1 MVVKVSKPEI
11 NVREK
16 ISELDKPSGT
26 AGQAILAAE
35 TPQEQF
41 NLISAGRKNL
51 FYNGAMQIA
60 QRSTS
65 AVTVSDN
72 SNEGYSTVD
81 RWKVDFGSAMGG
93 ALQAERVGSPAGHGP
108 FSESLKLS
116 CTTVNSGAMTSG
128 SVRFLSVAQYLE
140 GNDLQQL
147 CYGEPDA
154 KHTTYSFWVYTNKIG
169 RYGFG
174 VISRDSGDSY
184 DCWGSYFDV
193 PTANVW
199 QKVVFTVEG
208 NTAADIKRTNSFGLL
223 VDIYLA
229 CAANRAG
236 ISDSRWQ
243 TYSTARLPG
252 TYTDYVD
259 FLDNT
264 SNVFYVTGLQ
274 LEVGKVATP
283 FEHRSYGEELA
294 LCQRYYYQIGGAGQ
308 GGGGFDYLAHGFA
321 DTTTRAIH
329 IIHFPQNMRAAPTL
343 VSSQSASN
351 FYWRAPI
358 GNPTSPSATSLPTLG
373 GSSTIWGRVDCNGT
387 GFSAGTGC
395 FFEQN
400 NSVNTF
406 IAFNAEL

>member
-16 ISELDKPSGT
+16 ISELDKPSGV
-26 AGQAILAAE
+26 AGQAMLAAE

-41 NLISAGRKNL
+41 QLINVGRKNL

-93 ALQAERVGSPAGHGP
+93 ALAAERVGSPAGHGP

-116 CTTVNSGAMTSG
+116 CTTVNGGSMASG

-154 KHTTYSFWVYTNKIG
+154 KHTTYSFWVYTNKVG

-236 ISDSRWQ
+236 ISDSQWQ
-243 TYSTARLPG
+243 GYSTARLPG

-264 SNVFYVTGLQ
+264 SNIFYVTGLQ

-294 LCQRYYYQIGGAGQ
+294 KCQRYYSRLSSDGTAYAEFGLIAAYDSTQ
-308 GGGGFDYLAHGFA
+308 GIAYIQYP
-321 DTTTRAIH
+321 TTMRTSPTATQVGNFIASGD
-329 IIHFPQNMRAAPTL
+329 QNIA
-343 VSSQSASN
+343 VSSFTFQNATKNGIRDHITVASGFGAKQVFRLRNNNDGSAYIE
-351 FYWRAPI
+351 F
-358 GNPTSPSATSLPTLG
+358 
-373 GSSTIWGRVDCNGT
+373 D
-387 GFSAGTGC
+387 
-395 FFEQN
+395 
-400 NSVNTF
+400 
-406 IAFNAEL
+406 AEL

>member
-1 MVVKVSKPEI
+1 M
-11 NVREK
+11 
-16 ISELDKPSGT
+16 
-26 AGQAILAAE
+26 LAAE

-81 RWKVDFGSAMGG
+81 RWKVDFGSGMGG

-108 FSESLKLS
+108 FSESLKLA
-116 CTTVNSGAMTSG
+116 CTTVNSSAMTST
-128 SVRFLSVAQYLE
+128 RFLSVAQYLE

-154 KHTTYSFWVYTNKIG
+154 KHTTYSFWVYTNKVG

-236 ISDSRWQ
+236 ISDSQWQ

-294 LCQRYYYQIGGAGQ
+294 LCQRYFFMRKADSGPIGSGLWYSNNQILGHFAYPQ
-308 GGGGFDYLAHGFA
+308 DMRVAPTITRSSGGFASCYTTGNAIRSLGHVGFDNIKNYAARINLTTSSNGVAGHGTYL
-321 DTTTRAIH
+321 
-329 IIHFPQNMRAAPTL
+329 Q
-343 VSSQSASN
+343 
-351 FYWRAPI
+351 
-358 GNPTSPSATSLPTLG
+358 
-373 GSSTIWGRVDCNGT
+373 IWGSESISVD
-387 GFSAGTGC
+387 
-395 FFEQN
+395 
-400 NSVNTF
+400 
-406 IAFNAEL
+406 AEL

>member
-1 MVVKVSKPEI
+1 MTVKVSKPAI
-11 NVREK
+11 NVRE
-16 ISELDKPSGT
+16 ELADLRKPTGV
-26 AGQAILAAE
+26 AGEAMLRAE

-41 NLISAGRKNL
+41 NLINAGRKNL

-81 RWKVDFGSAMGG
+81 RWKVDFGSSMGG

-116 CTTVNSGAMTSG
+116 CTTVNGGSMASG
-128 SVRFLSVAQYLE
+128 STRFLSVAQYLE

-154 KHTTYSFWVYTNKIG
+154 KHTTYSFWVYTNKTG
-169 RYGFG
+169 RYGFSA
-174 VISRDSGDSY
+174 ISRDSGDSY
-184 DCWGSYFDV
+184 DVWGSYFDV

-208 NTAADIKRTNSFGLL
+208 NTAADIKRTNGFGLL

-229 CAANRAG
+229 VSANRAG
-236 ISDSRWQ
+236 ISDSQWQ
-243 TYSTARLPG
+243 GYGSARVPG
-252 TYTDYVD
+252 TYTEYVD

-274 LEVGKVATP
+274 LELGKVATP

-294 LCQRYYYQIGGAGQ
+294 LCQRYYQASEGTGYNN
-308 GGGGFDYLAHGFA
+308 GFVLVEYA
-321 DTTTRAIH
+321 DKFRGRYI
-329 IIHFPQNMRAAPTL
+329 FPVTMRADPTVVTDFTNAYAYSQGNS
-343 VSSQSASN
+343 VSLS
-351 FYWRAPI
+351 
-358 GNPTSPSATSLPTLG
+358 GLG
-373 GSSTIWGRVDCNGT
+373 WGTDNQKPT
-387 GFSAGTGC
+387 GFRVNSA
-395 FFEQN
+395 
-400 NSVNTF
+400 VNTTLQ
-406 IAFNAEL
+406 IVAYMNDWYWTADAEL

>member
-1 MVVKVSKPEI
+1 MTVKVSKPAI
-11 NVREK
+11 NVRE
-16 ISELDKPSGT
+16 ELADLRKPTGL
-26 AGQAILAAE
+26 AGEAMLRAE

-41 NLISAGRKNL
+41 QLINAGRKNL

-81 RWKVDFGSAMGG
+81 RWKIDFGSGMGG
-93 ALQAERVGSPAGHGP
+93 VLAAERVGSPAGHGP

-116 CTTVNSGAMTSG
+116 CTTVNGGAMTSG
-128 SVRFLSVAQYLE
+128 STRFLSVAQYLE

-154 KHTTYSFWVYTNKIG
+154 KDTTYSFWVYTNKTG
-169 RYGFG
+169 RYGFSA
-174 VISRDSGDSY
+174 ISRDSGDSY
-184 DCWGSYFDV
+184 DVWGSYFDV

-208 NTAADIKRTNSFGLL
+208 NTAADIKRTNSYGLL

-229 CAANRAG
+229 VAADRAG
-236 ISDSRWQ
+236 ISDSQWQ
-243 TYSTARLPG
+243 GYSSARVPG

-264 SNVFYVTGLQ
+264 SNVFYITGLQ
-274 LEVGKVATP
+274 LETGKVATP

-294 LCQRYYYQIGGAGQ
+294 LCQRYYERLVQ
-308 GGGGFDYLAHGFA
+308 GGDGYNAICVSVGLGSQYAYGVLDFK
-321 DTTTRAIH
+321 TTK
-329 IIHFPQNMRAAPTL
+329 RAAPTMSYDGDFRL
-343 VSSQSASN
+343 LG
-351 FYWRAPI
+351 APNVTGI
-358 GNPTSPSATSLPTLG
+358 TTLG
-373 GSSTIWGRVDCNGT
+373 EFYNPQINKVRMRSDTGGT
-387 GFSAGTGC
+387 NLTNSNAYVLEFSGA
-395 FFEQN
+395 
-400 NSVNTF
+400 NSISGGF
-406 IAFNAEL
+406 IAADAEL

>member
-26 AGQAILAAE
+26 AGQAMLAAE

-41 NLISAGRKNL
+41 NLINAGRKNL

-81 RWKVDFGSAMGG
+81 RWKVDFGSGMGG

-108 FSESLKLS
+108 FSESLKLA

-154 KHTTYSFWVYTNKIG
+154 KHTTYSFWVYTNKVG

-174 VISRDSGDSY
+174 VISRNSGDSY

-236 ISDSRWQ
+236 ISDSQWQ
-243 TYSTARLPG
+243 NYSTARLPG

-294 LCQRYYYQIGGAGQ
+294 LCQRYFERYYPAGQ
-308 GGGGFDYLAHGFA
+308 MQIY
-321 DTTTRAIH
+321 
-329 IIHFPQNMRAAPTL
+329 NE
-343 VSSQSASN
+343 
-351 FYWRAPI
+351 
-358 GNPTSPSATSLPTLG
+358 SATSNHKWIRILHAIKRSPPALAGSSGIINKGTNGLGTISSITRQG
-373 GSSTIWGRVDCNGT
+373 GSIQEMSIRVGMSQSGGTPNAVYHFDPVPGTAYFDLDC
-387 GFSAGTGC
+387 
-395 FFEQN
+395 
-400 NSVNTF
+400 
-406 IAFNAEL
+406 EL

>member
-1 MVVKVSKPEI
+1 MTVKITKPEI

-16 ISELDKPSGT
+16 ISELDKPSGI
-26 AGQAILAAE
+26 AGEAILAAE

-41 NLISAGRKNL
+41 NLIGAGRKNL

-108 FSESLKLS
+108 FSESLKLA

-140 GNDLQQL
+140 GNDVQQL

-154 KHTTYSFWVYTNKIG
+154 KHTTYSFWVYTNKVG

-236 ISDSRWQ
+236 ISDSQWQ
-243 TYSTARLPG
+243 GYGTARLPG

-283 FEHRSYGEELA
+283 YEHRSYGEELA
-294 LCQRYYYQIGGAGQ
+294 LCQRYYEVFRQNDVDGGD
-308 GGGGFDYLAHGFA
+308 GFNTITTATSNGSNIYGPFTFKTVKRARPSVGVGSGTKFRAFGNGSFLNLSATEFYSPGTEATRIRVTTNGFA
-321 DTTTRAIH
+321 AGE
-329 IIHFPQNMRAAPTL
+329 AACLEFDGTNG
-343 VSSQSASN
+343 SN
-351 FYWRAPI
+351 GYIYA
-358 GNPTSPSATSLPTLG
+358 
-373 GSSTIWGRVDCNGT
+373 D
-387 GFSAGTGC
+387 
-395 FFEQN
+395 
-400 NSVNTF
+400 
-406 IAFNAEL
+406 AEL